1 MIDRFIIRCCEIIDN
16 FFDGLFNMLVKPK
29 KKKNMKI
36 KMATSTEQDINSYQV
51 SYQVKDDTL
60 SINFKEDL
68 EDGAVDNRMN
78 FPKE

>member
-29 KKKNMKI
+29 KKKKI
-36 KMATSTEQDINSYQV
+36 N
-51 SYQVKDDTL
+51 VK
-60 SINFKEDL
+60 SP
-68 EDGAVDNRMN
+68 DNRMN